1 MTNKTKEKSYSSV
14 TQIAH
19 ESTKLKKE
27 KDDIQRAERIYRS
40 LQLKYPKELG
50 KNKKVNVS
58 V

>member
-50 KNKKVNVS
+50 KNKK
-58 V
+58 